1 MSLMRE
7 VSQSELLHMR
17 EDGMSNQEIAKSLD
31 VSYQTVL
38 RLIGKQP
45 ASLRKPVV
53 RASVAPI
60 TETPAISGNKES
72 EACLAVIGRSVSL
85 ISDLAEYTLDCTEEV
100 LTMKVGENV
109 VFVPFQ
115 KIESLMRE
123 LATIQRHIP
132 RVKVGDE
139 MW

>member
-45 ASLRKPVV
+45 SGLRKPAV
-53 RASVAPI
+53 RNLAAS
-60 TETPAISGNKES
+60 TNEISVCNSNEPKAG
-72 EACLAVIGRSVSL
+72 LAVIGRSVSL
-85 ISDLAEYTLDCTEEV
+85 TGDLAEYMLDCTEDV
-100 LTMKVGENV
+100 LTVKIGDGTVCL
-109 VFVPFQ
+109 PFQ
-115 KIESLMRE
+115 KIESLMTE
-123 LATIQRHIP
+123 LAAICRNIP
-132 RVKVGDE
+132 RVRVGNE